1 MIKIIIKSICY
12 YLIIAAVLGTLGFTV
27 SIYYSIMILLS
38 LIGIELST
46 DNESYTAIYFSTEQK
61 EE

>member
-1 MIKIIIKSICY
+1 MIKIIIKSICH
-12 YLIIAAVLGTLGFTV
+12 YLVIAAVLGTLGFTV

-38 LIGIELST
+38 LIGIELTT
-46 DNESYTAIYFSTEQK
+46 DDESYTTIYFNTEQK

>member
-12 YLIIAAVLGTLGFTV
+12 YLIIATVLGTLGFTV

-38 LIGIELST
+38 LIGIELTT
-46 DNESYTAIYFSTEQK
+46 DNESYTAIYFNNEQV

>member
-12 YLIIAAVLGTLGFTV
+12 YLIIAAVLAVLGFSI
-27 SIYYSIMILLS
+27 SIYYSMMILLS

-46 DNESYTAIYFSTEQK
+46 DNESYTAIYFSTEHK